1 MSNRMLRITRFFA
14 LLLLCMTRLAAQQAH
29 SGTIVGVLE
38 ELPAEDSERSAKVRV
53 VQIAFEKHENDWVAI
68 SSESGQDVP
77 KEITW
82 TIAFDGRNLG
92 KITANTDNN
101 ASVYSPGKL
110 QTIVSTTPVPTVGER
125 SRDFSGQLEVEVL
138 RPLVA
143 VSAPN
148 FSDPE
153 RWKPATFSPAVVSS
167 FRTAFRRHFGKLCR
181 TAPSDPSKL
190 KPFSYSDEQLK
201 VVKSYASQSGWK
213 LSRMH
218 LDGAID
224 CNDTDAGFEID
235 DPWFVMDTNGSVL
248 YLDSGMFLVDA
259 GDYDGDGKSEL
270 IFSIDRDNRGGYRI
284 FYDEF
289 RKRAQL
295 EYSYH

>member
-1 MSNRMLRITRFFA
+1 
-14 LLLLCMTRLAAQQAH
+14 
-29 SGTIVGVLE
+29 
-38 ELPAEDSERSAKVRV
+38 
-53 VQIAFEKHENDWVAI
+53 
-68 SSESGQDVP
+68 
-77 KEITW
+77 
-82 TIAFDGRNLG
+82 
-92 KITANTDNN
+92 
-101 ASVYSPGKL
+101 
-110 QTIVSTTPVPTVGER
+110 
-125 SRDFSGQLEVEVL
+125 
-138 RPLVA
+138 
-143 VSAPN
+143 
-148 FSDPE
+148 
-153 RWKPATFSPAVVSS
+153 
-167 FRTAFRRHFGKLCR
+167 
-181 TAPSDPSKL
+181 
-190 KPFSYSDEQLK
+190 
-201 VVKSYASQSGWK
+201 
-213 LSRMH
+213 MH